1 MVRRGRSF
9 EKPDSSIPS
18 VRILPVREEVR
29 GPQCTHRIFFS
40 RLALKGAMSRYFS
53 IYMFSVLAKRIAAS
67 GDKNAF

>member
-29 GPQCTHRIFFS
+29 GPQCKHRIFSPFG
-40 RLALKGAMSRYFS
+40 LKSAMSRYFS
-53 IYMFSVLAKRIAAS
+53 IYIFSVLAKRIAAS